1 MPVIKDKRKA
11 SSLKDTQ
18 EQCKIC
24 SEKPNR
30 GQPIAQCDVCQNW
43 ICLTCADI
51 SGKLYEYIA
60 DNNIIYNYICQIC
73 KEELPQIRDLMQMKE
88 KLKKNEAEITE
99 IKQNVSLQC
108 TRTTQLEEKSRDH
121 ESRLKDIEKIQRE
134 NKMDDDEFPKLPE
147 YAEATK
153 KLQDL

>member
-1 MPVIKDKRKA
+1 
-11 SSLKDTQ
+11 
-18 EQCKIC
+18 
-24 SEKPNR
+24 
-30 GQPIAQCDVCQNW
+30 
-43 ICLTCADI
+43 
-51 SGKLYEYIA
+51 
-60 DNNIIYNYICQIC
+60 
-73 KEELPQIRDLMQMKE
+73 MKE